1 MEKNKIKN
9 KNNKMHNSLFIQK
22 DTNLSKYLNMT
33 KEEKQDVLNKK
44 EFSKI
49 QSHLFYTPN
58 LVLNMFMHVSLIG

>member
-58 LVLNMFMHVSLIG
+58 LVLNRFMHVSLIG